1 MEIWPLHTNN
11 NEDVAAVVLATV
23 AMVVTLA
30 LATVRGMTYSQK
42 TRWRDIAMIGV
53 HLTSALSALAFIL
66 LHCWYEDSDVGL
78 CRFNV
83 SMWYSGEYLRRSLS
97 CVIYYLRLNALIGLV
112 YPKWLRYVATGPI
125 CVMLIFWLV
134 SFKSINN
141 PGGVAEINDGNCGG
155 IEHHVSSFLIE
166 DTCLILVIIGGLSLV
181 CYLLLFLIPLIKYSI
196 EYIGS
201 ANRKRFLITV
211 VDIFAELVFLLLLIG
226 GEHAATVWVGLALLY
241 GGLICGN
248 VLLVFVYADWRR
260 CFCVSEP
267 QRITLVQEEEDSG
280 IDLTPINDNIGV
292 EDLEEKLLRGSAD
305 GPPLMLS

>member
-1 MEIWPLHTNN
+1 MEIWPLNTNN

-42 TRWRDIAMIGV
+42 ARWRDLAMICV

-66 LHCWYEDSDVGL
+66 LHCYYKDSDVGL

-83 SMWYSGEYLRRSLS
+83 SMWYSGEYLRRSFS
-97 CVIYYLRLNALIGLV
+97 CVIYYLRLNTLIGLV
-112 YPKWLRYVATGPI
+112 YPKWLRYVALGPI
-125 CVMLIFWLV
+125 CIMLIFWLV
-134 SFKSINN
+134 TFGSINT

-155 IEHHVSSFLIE
+155 IEQHVTSFLIE
-166 DTCLILVIIGGLSLV
+166 DTCLILVVTGGLSLV
-181 CYLLLFLIPLIKYSI
+181 CYLLLFLVPLIKYSI

-226 GEHAATVWVGLALLY
+226 GENAATVWVGLALLY
-241 GGLICGN
+241 GSLICGN
-248 VLLVFVYADWRR
+248 VLLIFVYADWRR
-260 CFCVSEP
+260 CFCMTEP
-267 QRITLVQEEEDSG
+267 ERVTTIEIEDDIG
-280 IDLTPINDNIGV
+280 IDLTPLNDTGV
-292 EDLEEKLLRGSAD
+292 EDLEEQLLRRSAD
-305 GPPLMLS
+305 KPPLILS